1 MGTLYGWKWRYEDGE
16 RYIDANG
23 KPEVDF
29 TERQVVGNAFPDFV
43 ASIGSS
49 LKWNNFNFNFLFEWK
64 EGGDLYDSG
73 RRNGIRNG
81 VLGLTEFRNE
91 TTVLSG
97 VMDDGNGG
105 FIPNTTEVLITQDY
119 YRSSTDFNRAS
130 EILIQDASWLKL
142 RNISLSYN
150 FAGNFMDK
158 LHLDRFSLTASM
170 HNILLWTPFEG
181 YDPEGNQYSAGSNV
195 YGFTGLNVP
204 LSESYSF
211 GVNIG
216 F

>member
-1 MGTLYGWKWRYEDGE
+1 
-16 RYIDANG
+16 
-23 KPEVDF
+23 
-29 TERQVVGNAFPDFV
+29 
-43 ASIGSS
+43 
-49 LKWNNFNFNFLFEWK
+49 
-64 EGGDLYDSG
+64 
-73 RRNGIRNG
+73 
-81 VLGLTEFRNE
+81 
-91 TTVLSG
+91 
-97 VMDDGNGG
+97 
-105 FIPNTTEVLITQDY
+105 EVLITQDY